1 MSSSTFNYI
10 GNPLR
15 LVLPRLILIAGMIV
29 SVVCSLT
36 VAANTD
42 TTENT
47 APLQRIEGERNDV
60 EWSDAAVSHH
70 VDADNYKGKLE
81 HEQLKELA
89 QAGKALFSARFTV
102 ADGVGTVSYTHL
114 TLPTTPYV

>member
-42 TTENT
+42 TTEDT

-70 VDADNYKGKLE
+70 VDADNYKGKLLSLI
-81 HEQLKELA
+81 HI
-89 QAGKALFSARFTV
+89 
-102 ADGVGTVSYTHL
+102 
-114 TLPTTPYV
+114 